1 MYVSLCLCIS
11 VSLLCNND
19 SKVHQVSVFLC
30 VCVNESV
37 RLLDV
42 CVSVSMCVC
51 VHACVRACDLTVT
64 NDPNICLMKQYFC
77 IADFYTIM
85 EQVQEG
91 TGMSF

>member
-19 SKVHQVSVFLC
+19 SNVHQVSVFLC
-30 VCVNESV
+30 VCDNESV

-42 CVSVSMCVC
+42 CVSVSMC